1 MKKKILKVRIYRN
14 QEKNILYI
22 FIEKAELSSTKKSHV
37 NVSYLKTMNNDEEDE
52 EIGLN
57 PNYLEKIQILS
68 PKKICNFNN
77 LTSQNANESCDSLI
91 ILDSKKK
98 DSLKNSLNEG
108 EKPFNNYN
116 CESVVEN
123 LTISEKMMN
132 YPEFNVIKSQVLE
145 KPFSDKSFGFYND
158 NNSNF
163 SPKIEEDFC
172 KPLERN
178 EDLISNNYD
187 TFMLNEIKTLFSRIN
202 LDKYS
207 LEEIVDAIFSNDM
220 LRKINFTIFKIKF
233 EVNS

>member
-1 MKKKILKVRIYRN
+1 MFVIIGKT
-14 QEKNILYI
+14 
-22 FIEKAELSSTKKSHV
+22 ELSSTKKS
-37 NVSYLKTMNNDEEDE
+37 NVSYLKTMSNDEENE
-52 EIGLN
+52 EITLK

-77 LTSQNANESCDSLI
+77 LATQNTNENNDSSLI
-91 ILDSKKK
+91 VNSKKEN
-98 DSLKNSLNEG
+98 SMKNSLNEI

-116 CESVVEN
+116 YESVVEN
-123 LTISEKMMN
+123 LVISEKLSN

-178 EDLISNNYD
+178 EDFNYD

-202 LDKYS
+202 LDQYS
-207 LEEIVDAIFSNDM
+207 SEEIVDAIFSNDM

-233 EVNS
+233 EVNNRKTHFFNNKI